1 MNALVCSGK
10 PTRRFCFEAF
20 LPMDKKERAEI
31 LEELKTETRTIVLYE
46 APHRLV
52 RTLGELLGALGDRHI
67 TLARELTKKH
77 ETIEE
82 TTIGEALRA
91 YGEKEP
97 RGEYVL
103 VIEGRSRSELKR
115 EKQDTVAQSMTV
127 EEHFQKYVSQG
138 MDRKE
143 AMKAVARDRGISRRD
158 VYSQLMT

>member
-67 TLARELTKKH
+67 TLARELTKK
-77 ETIEE
+77 
-82 TTIGEALRA
+82 LR
-91 YGEKEP
+91 
-97 RGEYVL
+97 
-103 VIEGRSRSELKR
+103 RSRRRRSERRSGRTEKKSR
-115 EKQDTVAQSMTV
+115 EASM
-127 EEHFQKYVSQG
+127 FW
-138 MDRKE
+138 
-143 AMKAVARDRGISRRD
+143 
-158 VYSQLMT
+158 